1 MKKKEL
7 IRSLKF
13 LVFSVSAGVIQV
25 ISFTLLNEIAKMPYW
40 PAYLIALVLSVLF
53 NFTVN
58 RKFTF
63 QSASNVPKAMLK
75 VFLFYCV
82 FTPLSTWGGDYLT
95 VKCLW
100 NEYLVLAITMVLNFV
115 LEFLFCRFWVYGDS
129 VDTNKRAQ
137 KKKEEEIC

>member
-1 MKKKEL
+1 MKKKEF

-13 LVFSVSAGVIQV
+13 LVFSASAGIIQV
-25 ISFTLLNEIAKMPYW
+25 VAFTLLNEVAKLPYW

-63 QSASNVPKAMLK
+63 QSAANVPKAMLK

-82 FTPLSTWGGDYLT
+82 FTPLSTIGGDYLT
-95 VKCLW
+95 VDCLW
-100 NEYLVLAITMVLNFV
+100 NEYLVLAITMILNFV
-115 LEFLFCRFWVYGDS
+115 LEFLFCRFWVYGNS
-129 VDTNKRAQ
+129 VDTNDRAQ
-137 KKKEEEIC
+137 RKKEE

>member
-7 IRSLKF
+7 LRSLKF
-13 LVFSVSAGVIQV
+13 LIFSCSAGVIQIV
-25 ISFTLLNEIAKMPYW
+25 SFTLLNELAKMPYW

-58 RKFTF
+58 RKYTF
-63 QSASNVPKAMLK
+63 QSASNVPKAMLL

-95 VKCLW
+95 GTCLW

-115 LEFLFCRFWVYGDS
+115 LEFLYCRFVVYRNS
-129 VDTNKRAQ
+129 VDTNDRAQ
-137 KKKEEEIC
+137 QKDE

>member
-1 MKKKEL
+1 MKKKEF

-13 LVFSVSAGVIQV
+13 LVFSAAAGVIQV
-25 ISFTLLNEIAKMPYW
+25 VSFTLLNEIAKMPYW

-63 QSASNVPKAMLK
+63 QSASNVPKAMFK

-82 FTPLSTWGGDYLT
+82 FTPLSTIGGDYLT
-95 VKCLW
+95 VRCLW

-129 VDTNKRAQ
+129 VDTNDRAQ
-137 KKKEEEIC
+137 RKKEENH